1 MAPSKTAR
9 LILPNT
15 GMVRNKTKIVATIG
29 PASSSK
35 EKLRDMIHAGMSV
48 ARMNFSHGE
57 HSVHEKVIGTLRD
70 IDSELNSHTAILA
83 DLSGPKIRIGLLE
96 AESILLENGDELRLT
111 SDDIIGKEGRVSISY
126 PNLERD
132 VKIGENILLDDGKLS
147 VRVTG
152 IDKNDVITKVTQGG
166 HLKPRK
172 GVNLPESKLSLPSLT
187 EKDKIDLAFALK
199 HNASWVALSFVRKA
213 EDIIELRNHI
223 ENAGQSTM
231 IIAKIEKPEAV
242 ENIDEII
249 AIADGIMVAR
259 GDLGVEIPLQ
269 NVPLVQKEI
278 VRKCQKAGKPV
289 IIATQMMESMI
300 DSMSPNRAEVN
311 DVANAVMD
319 GADAVMLS
327 GETSV
332 GKYPVEVVETM
343 AKIVNRVED
352 YDGIYYREIEHESSE
367 ERLITDSICHSAVRL
382 SSKIR
387 ARGIVT
393 MTFSGYTAFRI
404 SSYRPNAWIFVFTS
418 NFRILNM
425 LSLVWGV
432 KGFYYDKF
440 VSTDHTIADI
450 KYELKKA
457 GYLND
462 DDLLIN
468 IASMPISNKGM
479 SNMLKVSKMNE

>member
-1 MAPSKTAR
+1 MY
-9 LILPNT
+9 
-15 GMVRNKTKIVATIG
+15 VNKTKIVATIG
-29 PASSSK
+29 PACAS
-35 EKLRDMIHAGMSV
+35 EAVLQAMMENGMNV
-48 ARMNFSHGE
+48 ARMNFSHGK
-57 HSVHEKVIGTLRD
+57 HSDHEAVIDRLRAL
-70 IDSELNSHTAILA
+70 DSKLQAHTAILA
-83 DLSGPKIRIGLLE
+83 DLSGPKLRVGELDMPEIELKDGQTLEVTSANVVGTKERIG
-96 AESILLENGDELRLT
+96 
-111 SDDIIGKEGRVSISY
+111 VSY
-126 PNLERD
+126 PTLSED
-132 VKIGENILLDDGKLS
+132 VKVGETILLDDGKL
-147 VRVTG
+147 RLQVTS
-152 IDKNDVITKVTQGG
+152 IEKDYIQTKVTQAGI
-166 HLKPRK
+166 LKPRK
-172 GVNLPESKLSLPSLT
+172 GVNLPESNLSLPSLT
-187 EKDKIDLAFALK
+187 EKDKEDLVFALK
-199 HNASWVALSFVRKA
+199 HNASWVALSFVRTA
-213 EDIIELRNHI
+213 SDIAELRALI
-223 ENAGQSTM
+223 ESQGKSAR

-242 ENIDEII
+242 ANIDEII

-300 DSMSPNRAEVN
+300 DNMSPSRAEVN

-332 GKYPVEVVETM
+332 GQFPVEVVKTM
-343 AKIVNRVED
+343 SKIIHRVED
-352 YDGIYYREIEHESSE
+352 YDGIYYREIEYESTE
-367 ERLITDSICHSAVRL
+367 DRLISDAICHSAVRL
-382 SSKIR
+382 SDKVK
-387 ARGIVT
+387 AKGIVT

-404 SSYRPNAWIFVFTS
+404 SSYRPNSWIFVFTS
-418 NFRILNM
+418 NYKILKM

-432 KGFYYDKF
+432 RGFYYDKF

-457 GYLND
+457 GFLAD

>member
-1 MAPSKTAR
+1 M
-9 LILPNT
+9 L
-15 GMVRNKTKIVATIG
+15 RNKTKIVATIG

-35 EKLRDMIHAGMSV
+35 KTLVEMIHSGMSV
-48 ARMNFSHGE
+48 ARLNFSHGE
-57 HSVHEKVIGTLRD
+57 HKIHEKVISILRE
-70 IDSELNSHTAILA
+70 IDSEQNSHTAILA
-83 DLSGPKIRIGLLE
+83 DLSGPKIRIGELE
-96 AESILLENGDELRLT
+96 SESIPLTLGSELRLT
-111 SDDIIGKEGRVSISY
+111 SEEFVGVPGRVSISY
-126 PNLERD
+126 PNLEKD
-132 VKIGENILLDDGKLS
+132 VKIGENILLDDGKL
-147 VRVTG
+147 RVKVTA
-152 IDKNDVITKVTQGG
+152 IDGNDVVTEVTQGG

-172 GVNLPESKLSLPSLT
+172 GVNLPESQLSLPSLT
-187 EKDKIDLAFALK
+187 EKDLKDLEFALK
-199 HNASWVALSFVRKA
+199 HNASWIALSFVRKA
-213 EDIIELRNHI
+213 EDIEELRTHI
-223 ENAGQSTM
+223 YAAGKKSM

-242 ENIDEII
+242 DNIDEII
-249 AIADGIMVAR
+249 SSADGIMVAR

-300 DSMSPNRAEVN
+300 DNMSPSRAEVN

-332 GKYPVEVVETM
+332 GQFPVEVVSTM
-343 AKIVNRVED
+343 SKIVNRVED
-352 YDGIYYREIEHESSE
+352 YDGIYFRDIEHESSDD
-367 ERLITDSICHSAVRL
+367 RLITDSICHSAVRL
-382 SSKIR
+382 SSKIK
-387 ARGIVT
+387 AKGIVT

-404 SSYRPNAWIFVFTS
+404 SSYRPKAWIFVFTS

-457 GYLND
+457 GYLGEE
-462 DDLLIN
+462 DLLIN

>member
-1 MAPSKTAR
+1 MIVK
-9 LILPNT
+9 
-15 GMVRNKTKIVATIG
+15 NKTKIVATIG
-29 PASSSK
+29 PACSPK
-35 EKLRDMIHAGMSV
+35 EVLKEMILNGLNV
-48 ARMNFSHGE
+48 ARLNFSHGK
-57 HSVHEKVIGTLRD
+57 HEIHEEAISTIRSL
-70 IDSELNSHTAILA
+70 DSELKSHTAILA
-83 DLSGPKIRIGLLE
+83 DLSGPKLRVGELE
-96 AESILLENGDELRLT
+96 EPFVSLVNGEQIILT
-111 SDDIIGKEGRVSISY
+111 SDHVMGTSKRVSVSY
-126 PNLERD
+126 EGLSND
-132 VKIGENILLDDGKLS
+132 VRAGETILLDDGKL
-147 VRVTG
+147 RVKVEHTEG
-152 IDKNDVITKVTQGG
+152 NDVFCTVTQGG
-166 HLKPRK
+166 ALKPRK
-172 GVNLPESKLSLPSLT
+172 GVNLPDTKVSLPCLT
-187 EKDKIDLAFALK
+187 EKDKEDLAFALK
-199 HNASWVALSFVRKA
+199 HNVSWVALSFVRHA
-213 EDIIELRNHI
+213 DDIRELRSI
-223 ENAGQSTM
+223 IQSHNKDAR

-242 ENIDEII
+242 ANIDEII
-249 AIADGIMVAR
+249 NESDGIMVAR

-300 DSMSPNRAEVN
+300 DNLTPSRAEVN

-332 GKYPVEVVETM
+332 GKFPVEVIQTMSKIITQVESY
-343 AKIVNRVED
+343 E
-352 YDGIYYREIEHESSE
+352 GIYYREIEHDSTDD
-367 ERLITDSICHSAVRL
+367 RIITDAICHSAVRL
-382 SSKIR
+382 SQKTK
-387 ARGIVT
+387 AKGIVT

-450 KYELKKA
+450 KYELRKA
-457 GYLND
+457 GYLKD

-468 IASMPISNKGM
+468 IASMPIAKKGM
-479 SNMLKVSKMNE
+479 SNMLKISRADE

>member
-1 MAPSKTAR
+1 MQ
-9 LILPNT
+9 
-15 GMVRNKTKIVATIG
+15 RNKTKIVATIG
-29 PASSSK
+29 PASSSRQV
-35 EKLRDMIHAGMSV
+35 LLDMISKGMNV
-48 ARMNFSHGE
+48 ARMNFSHGK
-57 HSVHEKVIGTLRD
+57 HKDHEEVIQVLRE
-70 IDSELNSHTAILA
+70 IDREQSSHTAILA
-83 DLSGPKIRIGLLE
+83 DLSGPKIRVGELE
-96 AESILLENGDELRLT
+96 SEKVQLIVGETLELV
-111 SDDIIGKEGRVSISY
+111 SDDSIGTQQRVSVSY
-126 PNLERD
+126 DSLCND
-132 VKIGENILLDDGKLS
+132 VKKGETILLDDGKL
-147 VRVTG
+147 RVKVEEVKG
-152 IDKNDVITKVTQGG
+152 DVVVTKVTQGG
-166 HLKPRK
+166 WLKPRK
-172 GVNLPESKLSLPSLT
+172 GVNLPESALTLPSLT
-187 EKDKIDLAFALK
+187 DKDIVDLAFALK
-199 HNASWVALSFVRKA
+199 HNAAWVALSFVRTA
-213 EDIIELRNHI
+213 QDIEELKHLIESKGGKSRV
-223 ENAGQSTM
+223 
-231 IIAKIEKPEAV
+231 IAKIEKPEAV

-249 AIADGIMVAR
+249 AASDGIMVAR

-300 DSMSPNRAEVN
+300 DNMSPSRAEVN

-332 GKYPVEVVETM
+332 GHYPVEVVETM
-343 AKIVNRVED
+343 SKIIERVED
-352 YDGIYYREIEHESSE
+352 YDGIYFRDIEHESTD
-367 ERLITDSICHSAVRL
+367 ERLITDAICHSAVRL
-382 SSKIR
+382 ASKTK
-387 ARGIVT
+387 AKGIVT

-432 KGFYYDKF
+432 RGFYYDKF

-457 GYLND
+457 GFLND

-479 SNMLKVSKMNE
+479 SNMLKVSQMDE

>member
-1 MAPSKTAR
+1 MLA
-9 LILPNT
+9 
-15 GMVRNKTKIVATIG
+15 NKTKIVATIG

-35 EKLRDMIHAGMSV
+35 EVLKKMIESGLNV
-48 ARMNFSHGE
+48 ARLNFSHGGYE
-57 HSVHEKVIGTLRD
+57 THEKVIGILRALD
-70 IDSELNSHTAILA
+70 GEMKAHTAILA
-83 DLSGPKIRIGLLE
+83 DLSGPKIRVGELDQPEVELIEG
-96 AESILLENGDELRLT
+96 AEIRLT
-111 SDDIIGKEGRVSISY
+111 SEKISGSAKRVYISY
-126 PNLERD
+126 EGLEKD
-132 VKIGENILLDDGKLS
+132 VKVGENILLDDGKLR

-152 IDKNDVITKVTQGG
+152 IDGIDVVAEVTQGG
-166 HLKPRK
+166 MLKPRK
-172 GVNLPESKLSLPSLT
+172 GVNLPESVLSMPSLT
-187 EKDKIDLAFALK
+187 EKDKADLAFALK
-199 HNASWVALSFVRKA
+199 HNASWVALSFVRNA
-213 EDIIELRNHI
+213 ADILLLKEHI
-223 ENAGQSTM
+223 EAAGNKARV
-231 IIAKIEKPEAV
+231 IAKIEKPEAV
-242 ENIDEII
+242 QNIDEII
-249 AIADGIMVAR
+249 SVSDGIMVAR

-300 DSMSPNRAEVN
+300 DNMSPSRAEVN

-332 GKYPVEVVETM
+332 GRYPIEVVKTM
-343 AKIVNRVED
+343 SKIIHRVED
-352 YDGIYYREIEHESSE
+352 YDGIYYRDIEHESAE
-367 ERLITDSICHSAVRL
+367 DRIITDAICHSAVRL
-382 SSKIR
+382 CSKIK
-387 ARGIVT
+387 AKGIVT

-440 VSTDHTIADI
+440 VSTDHTISDI

-457 GYLND
+457 GYLQD
-462 DDLLIN
+462 EDLLIN
-468 IASMPISNKGM
+468 IASMPISSKGM